1 MANTL
6 VPSPP
11 SGILMARRILRP
23 ILPARFSYQATC
35 HCTTRQGSAR
45 SASMDI
51 FITVLL
57 AAAALTSPA

>member
-1 MANTL
+1 
-6 VPSPP
+6 
-11 SGILMARRILRP
+11 MARRVLRP

>member
-1 MANTL
+1 MANIL
-6 VPSPP
+6 VPSP
-11 SGILMARRILRP
+11 SSDMLMARRVSQP
-23 ILPARFSYQATC
+23 IRPARFSYQATC